1 MKKKVSLLLGALLAS
16 STIPTVAATEDPLRD
31 SLPGLVQKDRTLR
44 SYLKDLVATSPFSTS
59 EKEQILTGIESPT
72 LFKRLDFHTLIA
84 EMPREDVWVPT
95 EHVFSNRS
103 LQQLLQ
109 PFSLNS
115 THNEDEYIFL
125 ANVLYD
131 VETKIYAA
139 AKNSTYLKYA
149 ASIGHAKALYKMFS
163 IDFKNGKIAEAANY
177 LFCAAAQRNPE
188 ALFTLSEAYQ
198 GFWGIGVST
207 DTEIAHLLCQEA
219 ATLGHHEA
227 QFRVEVATLT
237 EGLFGAE
244 RNFQAGVRKA
254 KELADNHNPRA
265 QKFID
270 ALMRSS
276 GDAIQEGN
284 ESVTD
289 EDLDFLGEFLG
300 WDNT

>member
-1 MKKKVSLLLGALLAS
+1 MKKKVSLLLGALLAF
-16 STIPTVAATEDPLRD
+16 STITAVAATEDPLKD
-31 SLPGLVQKDRTLR
+31 SLPGLVQKDRNLR
-44 SYLKDLVATSPFSTS
+44 PYLKDLVSTSSFSTS

-72 LFKRLDFHTLIA
+72 LFKRLDFHRLIA

-95 EHVFSNRS
+95 VHTFNNRP

-109 PFSLNS
+109 PFSLNL
-115 THNEDEYIFL
+115 THSEDEYIFL

-131 VETKIYAA
+131 VGTKIYTA
-139 AKNSTYLKYA
+139 AKNSAYLEYA

-198 GFWGIGVST
+198 GFWGIGVLT
-207 DTEIAHLLCQEA
+207 DTAVARLLCQEA
-219 ATLGHHEA
+219 ADLGHSEA
-227 QFRVEVATLT
+227 QFRIEVATLT
-237 EGLFGAE
+237 EGLFGDA

-254 KELADNHNPRA
+254 KELADNHNSRA

-276 GDAIQEGN
+276 GDTIQERN
-284 ESVTD
+284 DSVTD
-289 EDLDFLGEFLG
+289 EDLEFLTEFLG
-300 WDNT
+300 WENA